1 MSRNQ
6 DPEELAALASHLSD
20 RREAILA
27 AWRSAA
33 ESDPE
38 LSTASTL
45 SRVEFNDHIPA
56 VLDAFGRAL
65 SARHRAETME
75 ATEEQKEYAAEHG
88 LHRWYH
94 GYNQEQVMRE
104 WSYLHL
110 CLLNELENYTS
121 AHPNL
126 EMAVMRSARFA
137 LAQLC
142 NEGVIE
148 SAVRYSRLQQ
158 VEAASRLRDLER
170 TMLHVHEI
178 ERDRAKAWQEAAHD
192 LRNKVGV
199 VASVTDVL
207 NSVPKQVQADY
218 LTMLQESVT
227 SLRALMN
234 DLTILS
240 RLEAGHEQRNV
251 EDFDCAVMLREL
263 CASMQP
269 MASERN
275 LFLKAE
281 GPTTLSVQG
290 DPIKIQRIAQNL
302 LVNAIKYTER
312 GGVKVTW
319 DATETG
325 GVKRWELCVQDTGP
339 GFQYSS
345 VTPLTKALKEATEEA
360 QIVEGQPEAGSSEI
374 QAQPAPTLPS
384 QSMRRPPNQ
393 EPGEGIG
400 LSIVKRICELLN
412 ASLELETEPG
422 KGSTF
427 RVIFPRRYE

>member
-1 MSRNQ
+1 MMQ
-6 DPEELAALASHLSD
+6 
-20 RREAILA
+20 
-27 AWRSAA
+27 
-33 ESDPE
+33 
-38 LSTASTL
+38 
-45 SRVEFNDHIPA
+45 
-56 VLDAFGRAL
+56 
-65 SARHRAETME
+65 
-75 ATEEQKEYAAEHG
+75 
-88 LHRWYH
+88 
-94 GYNQEQVMRE
+94 
-104 WSYLHL
+104 
-110 CLLNELENYTS
+110 
-121 AHPNL
+121 
-126 EMAVMRSARFA
+126 
-137 LAQLC
+137 
-142 NEGVIE
+142 
-148 SAVRYSRLQQ
+148 
-158 VEAASRLRDLER
+158 
-170 TMLHVHEI
+170 
-178 ERDRAKAWQEAAHD
+178 
-192 LRNKVGV
+192 
-199 VASVTDVL
+199 
-207 NSVPKQVQADY
+207 
-218 LTMLQESVT
+218 
-227 SLRALMN
+227 
-234 DLTILS
+234 
-240 RLEAGHEQRNV
+240 
-251 EDFDCAVMLREL
+251 EL

-281 GPTTLSVQG
+281 GPTTLSVRG
-290 DPIKIQRIAQNL
+290 DAIKVQRIAENL

-360 QIVEGQPEAGSSEI
+360 QIVEGQPEAGSPEI

-427 RVIFPRRYE
+427 RVIFPCRYE